1 VDFLANQDSDEFEF
15 NLIPLID
22 VMLTLLIFFMVSTTF
37 EERALLK
44 VTLPQASENP
54 VRTANIGLAVII
66 DAQGRY
72 FVDQREVL
80 RPDAA
85 SLRAA
90 LEPHAGADRSQQVVV
105 RADART
111 PHQAV
116 TTALD
121 VLGQLGFV
129 RIAIATVPIE
139 EGD

>member
-1 VDFLANQDSDEFEF
+1 MDFLAQQDADEFEF

-37 EERALLK
+37 EQRSLLK
-44 VTLPQASENP
+44 VTLPQASESP
-54 VRTANIGLAVII
+54 VQTANLGLAVII

-72 FVDQREVL
+72 FVDQREVA

-90 LEPHAGADRSQQVVV
+90 LAPHASGDRNQQVVL

-111 PHQAV
+111 PHQSV
-116 TTALD
+116 TTAMD
-121 VLGQLGFV
+121 VLGQLGFT